1 MDRFARAIS
10 RKKFVDPTT
19 AQRTKFL
26 RCLTKLDLTC
36 LGVGSTLGAGVYI
49 FVGVLARNV
58 AGPGLVI
65 SFFFAAVASLLSG
78 LCYAEF
84 AARVPRVGSAYT
96 FSYVTIGELC
106 AFVIGWNLVLEYITG
121 VSSPARAWS
130 SCLDSALLNNAIS
143 NSTESG
149 LLKLG
154 VGKVIANQLDF
165 VAFLFTF
172 AMTAVLSFGVKLTSF
187 TNCAIT
193 SINIAV
199 ILFII
204 IAGATFAES
213 KNWTNNFLP
222 FGFSG
227 VLGGTASSFYAFVGF
242 DVIAISV
249 EESQNPSKD
258 VPIATVLTIGICF
271 LAFFGVSAVLTLM
284 LPYNELSNRSAL
296 PDAFATRG
304 APWAKYIIAV
314 GALCG
319 LSASLIGSLF
329 PLPRMLYAMASDG
342 LIFKFL
348 AKVHPKTEIPVIGT
362 VLSGSLAAFLALI
375 LDLEALVEM
384 MSIGTL
390 LAYTIVALC
399 VLLLRYQPGSIGI
412 VKGGERIF
420 STNDESLED
429 EQEMAEEG
437 TRLTGALENNGPTL
451 QTARRAAI
459 AIYCSLTLF
468 FFLSVFLIWG
478 TEALSKG
485 QSWAIIL
492 AIILGVLVIACI
504 VLLTRQPQNKT
515 PLPFMVP
522 FVPAIPLFSVFINV
536 FLILKLSH
544 LTWIRFG
551 VWMAIGLAIY
561 LFYGLRHSVEGK
573 RQKEQEGYVPLEQMD
588 AKSEENKA
596 PDGEE

>member
-1 MDRFARAIS
+1 MNWLARNFS
-10 RKKFVDPTT
+10 RKKFIEPSTIH
-19 AQRTKFL
+19 RTEL
-26 RCLTKLDLTC
+26 SRCLSKLDLTS
-36 LGVGSTLGAGVYI
+36 LGVGSTLGAGVY
-49 FVGVLARNV
+49 VLTGTLARNV
-58 AGPGLVI
+58 VGPGLVI
-65 SFFFAAVASLLSG
+65 SFFIAAVASLLAG

-84 AARVPRVGSAYT
+84 AARVPRVGSAYVYC
-96 FSYVTIGELC
+96 YVTIGELC
-106 AFVIGWNLVLEYITG
+106 AFVVGWNLILEYVIGT
-121 VSSPARAWS
+121 SSVARAWS
-130 SCLDSALLNNAIS
+130 SYLDSALLNDAVKNLTMSALMNLGADKVIS
-143 NSTESG
+143 NYP
-149 LLKLG
+149 
-154 VGKVIANQLDF
+154 DF
-165 VAFLFTF
+165 LAFLVTLVI
-172 AMTAVLSFGVKLTSF
+172 TGTLSFGVKFTSV
-187 TNCAIT
+187 TNNVMTAL
-193 SINIAV
+193 NVAV
-199 ILFII
+199 IVFII
-204 IAGATFAES
+204 IAGANFSES
-213 KNWTNNFLP
+213 KNWTDDFLP
-222 FGFSG
+222 FGFPG
-227 VLGGTASSFYAFVGF
+227 VLAASASAFFAFVGF
-242 DVIAISV
+242 DSIATTA
-249 EESQNPSKD
+249 EESNNPSKD